1 LARRFVYNA
10 AFQTLEYHI
19 THYDLEQGALEIQY
33 IEEFFGEF
41 PRKKTAAEIVRRLTG
56 RAHLILLANAPLPD
70 DPGSVVPVS
79 FKVAHEI
86 TTSENEPKLKDL
98 VGRLWDHVQFGGRR
112 VLYTWIGGTRR
123 DWRGQGHFRALT
135 EQQELWAIEQGFD
148 EIVVKTKNKF
158 YGRQRRVQSVSEQE
172 APARHR
178 PEAPQREDGR
188 SDEPLARFPPRRPP
202 TFFRPPSVQP
212 FDTLCVAHIVWPHPY
227 ANPPR

>member
-1 LARRFVYNA
+1 VYNA

-41 PRKKTAAEIVRRLTG
+41 PRKKTATEIVRRLTG

-79 FKVAHEI
+79 FKVAHEM
-86 TTSENEPKLKDL
+86 TTSETEPKLKDL
-98 VGRLWDHVQFGGRR
+98 VGRLWVHVQFGGRR

-158 YGRQRRVQSVSEQE
+158 YEMRGTLDHLRFEVVKYERHAADNAESKVYLSKKLLPDIVRKHRSAKTVVQVS
-172 APARHR
+172 
-178 PEAPQREDGR
+178 
-188 SDEPLARFPPRRPP
+188 L
-202 TFFRPPSVQP
+202 
-212 FDTLCVAHIVWPHPY
+212 
-227 ANPPR
+227 

>member
-1 LARRFVYNA
+1 M
-10 AFQTLEYHI
+10 EYHI

-41 PRKKTAAEIVRRLTG
+41 PRKKTATEIVARLRG
-56 RAHLILLANAPLPD
+56 RSHLILLAHAALTD
-70 DPGSVVPVS
+70 GTVVPVS

-86 TTSENEPKLKDL
+86 RLSEPELKLADL
-98 VGRLWDHVQFGGRR
+98 VARLRDHVQFGGRR

-158 YGRQRRVQSVSEQE
+158 YEMRGTLDHLRFEVVKYERNPADNAESKVYLSKKLLPEILRKHRSAKTVVQ
-172 APARHR
+172 A
-178 PEAPQREDGR
+178 
-188 SDEPLARFPPRRPP
+188 
-202 TFFRPPSVQP
+202 T
-212 FDTLCVAHIVWPHPY
+212 I
-227 ANPPR
+227 